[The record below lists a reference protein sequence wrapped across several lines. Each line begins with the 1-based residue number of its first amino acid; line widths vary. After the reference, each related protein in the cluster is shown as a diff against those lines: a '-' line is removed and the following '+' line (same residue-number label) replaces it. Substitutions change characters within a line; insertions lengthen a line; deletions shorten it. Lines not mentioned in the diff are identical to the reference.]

1 MKIKKAAPQGN
12 GIKPQY
18 KSTEKIRYCKSQAV
32 KYLEQLANDAAQKKY
47 PNTPPDWLA
56 RRTFRDDTANGLTKC
71 IITFLILK
79 GHQAERINSTGR
91 IVDNR
96 KTFKDVIGRKRIVGR
111 YEWVY
116 GTGTRGTA
124 DISATIA
131 GQSIKIEVKTGLDR
145 QSQAQCEYQQAIERA
160 GGIYVI
166 ARSFELFLDWYKLS
180 FGEGGHECY

>member
-1 MKIKKAAPQGN
+1 MKIKKAAPHGN
-12 GIKPQY
+12 GIKSQY

-47 PNTPPDWLA
+47 PNTPSDWLA
-56 RRTFRDDTANGLTKC
+56 HRTFRDTTANGLTKC
-71 IITFLILK
+71 IITFLTLQ

-96 KTFKDVIGRKRIVGR
+96 KTFTDVIGRNRIVGR

-131 GQSIKIEVKTGLDR
+131 GLSIKIEVKTGSDR
-145 QSQAQCEYQQAIERA
+145 QSQAQIEYQQAIERA

-166 ARSFELFLDWYKLS
+166 ARSFEQFWDWYNLNFSANGK
-180 FGEGGHECY
+180 

>member
-1 MKIKKAAPQGN
+1 MKIKKAAPHGN
-12 GIKPQY
+12 GNKSNY

-56 RRTFRDDTANGLTKC
+56 PRKFRDDTANGLTKC
-71 IITFLILK
+71 IITFLTLK

-131 GQSIKIEVKTGLDR
+131 GRSAKIEVKILSDR
-145 QSQAQCEYQQAIERA
+145 QSQAQIEYQQTIERA
-160 GGIYVI
+160 GGIYFI
-166 ARSFELFLDWYKLS
+166 ARSFEQFLDWYKLN
-180 FGEGGHECY
+180 FGEGGHECC

>member
-1 MKIKKAAPQGN
+1 MKIKKAAPHGN
-12 GIKPQY
+12 GNESNY

-71 IITFLILK
+71 IITFLTLK
-79 GHQAERINSTGR
+79 GHQAERINSIGR

-96 KTFKDVIGRKRIVGR
+96 NTFKDVIGRKRIVGR

-116 GTGTRGTA
+116 GTATRGTA

-131 GQSIKIEVKTGLDR
+131 GRSAKIEVKIGFDR
-145 QSQAQCEYQQAIERA
+145 QSQAQFEYQQTIEQA
-160 GGIYVI
+160 GGIYFI
-166 ARSFELFLDWYKLS
+166 ARSFEKFLEWYNLN
-180 FGEGGHECY
+180 FNGNE

>member
-18 KSTEKIRYCKSQAV
+18 KSTEKIRYCKSQAI
-32 KYLEQLANDAAQKKY
+32 KSLEQLANDAAQKKY

-56 RRTFRDDTANGLTKC
+56 RRTFRDNTANGLTKC
-71 IITFLILK
+71 IITFLTLQ

-96 KTFKDVIGRKRIVGR
+96 MTFTDVIGRKRTVGR

-116 GTGTRGTA
+116 GTGSKGTA

-131 GQSIKIEVKTGLDR
+131 GRSVKVEVKILKDR

-166 ARSFELFLDWYKLS
+166 ARSFEQFLDWYNLNFSANGK
-180 FGEGGHECY
+180 